1 MKRLLLYICV
11 CTALTMPLSPVHSQ
25 QSAATPPVSALVQTA
40 RVGERLVADTLR
52 AFGTIE
58 PGPRQLK
65 VIAAPRASEVQLDV
79 VAGVRVKRGAPL
91 VTLMPTPDAA
101 VAYAQAKSQ
110 AGYARSALR
119 RTRALFQEH
128 LATRNQV
135 AAAEKAL
142 LDAQANLAAQRQMG
156 GGHATVMRA
165 PADGVITAVAVTS
178 GARVAANTTLLT
190 LAEQGNLYARLGV
203 DPERAPAVRI
213 GMPVTLRTVFDPR
226 ITLQARVNQVGGMVA
241 PVSGLVN
248 VLVPLTGKAA
258 ADFLPGSQVTA
269 EIALSSSR
277 SLAVPR
283 SAVLRDAQGAYV
295 FIVKDHVAHR
305 VQVHAG
311 TDDGTWIAVRG
322 DLHAG
327 EQVVTL
333 GNYELR
339 NGMAVREQAP

>member
-1 MKRLLLYICV
+1 MKRLLLYMSV
-11 CTALTMPLSPVHSQ
+11 CTALAMPLSPAHSQ
-25 QSAATPPVSALVQTA
+25 QSATTLPVSALVQTV
-40 RVGERLVADTLR
+40 RVDERLVADMLQ

-65 VIAAPRASEVQLDV
+65 VIAAPRTSEVQLDV
-79 VAGVRVKRGAPL
+79 VAGVRVKRGEPL

-110 AGYARSALR
+110 AGYAYSALR
-119 RTRALFQEH
+119 HTRALFQEH

-156 GGHATVMRA
+156 GGHAAVMRA
-165 PADGVITAVAVTS
+165 PADGVITAVTVAS
-178 GARVAANTTLLT
+178 GARVAANAMLLT
-190 LAEQGNLYARLGV
+190 LAEQGDMYARLGV
-203 DPERAPAVRI
+203 DPQRAPAIRI
-213 GMPVTLRTVFDPR
+213 GMPVTLRAVFDPR
-226 ITLQARVNQVGGMVA
+226 LALRARVNQVGGMVA
-241 PVSGLVN
+241 PVSGLVD
-248 VLVPLTGKAA
+248 VLVPLPGRAA
-258 ADFLPGSQVTA
+258 AGFLPGSHVTA
-269 EIALSSSR
+269 EIALSRGR

-305 VQVHAG
+305 VQVHTG

-322 DLHAG
+322 GLHAG
-327 EQVVTL
+327 ERVVTL

-339 NGMAVREQAP
+339 DGMAVREQAP